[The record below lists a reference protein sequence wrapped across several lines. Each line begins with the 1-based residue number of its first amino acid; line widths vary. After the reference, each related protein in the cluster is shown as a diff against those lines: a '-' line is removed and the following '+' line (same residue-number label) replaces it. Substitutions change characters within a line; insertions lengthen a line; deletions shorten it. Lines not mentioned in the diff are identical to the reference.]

1 MAVSW
6 AGWQGC
12 AIPPVIEGAR
22 PWTSMRAG
30 ARNSAL
36 RYCAMVQGPAIFSSS
51 TKTPRSAITEI
62 PVIFIM
68 LQAGIPSDRLSS
80 SRASLSCGNVS
91 SSSSLQTVACSILPP
106 PPPPPHQP
114 PTALSVDAVAWR
126 PPCDGQLG
134 GKRWLNNLN
143 WLLKAAVVIVIWQ
156 AVTAETAT
164 HLECDS

>member
-12 AIPPVIEGAR
+12 AIPPVIEAAGL
-22 PWTSMRAG
+22 WTSMRAG

-36 RYCAMVQGPAIFSSS
+36 RYCATVQGPAIFSSS
-51 TKTPRSAITEI
+51 TKTLRSAVTEI

-91 SSSSLQTVACSILPP
+91 SSSSLQTVACSVLLLLLTSHPRPCLLMLLPGDHP
-106 PPPPPHQP
+106 VMD
-114 PTALSVDAVAWR
+114 S
-126 PPCDGQLG
+126 
-134 GKRWLNNLN
+134 
-143 WLLKAAVVIVIWQ
+143 
-156 AVTAETAT
+156 
-164 HLECDS
+164 LEGSDD